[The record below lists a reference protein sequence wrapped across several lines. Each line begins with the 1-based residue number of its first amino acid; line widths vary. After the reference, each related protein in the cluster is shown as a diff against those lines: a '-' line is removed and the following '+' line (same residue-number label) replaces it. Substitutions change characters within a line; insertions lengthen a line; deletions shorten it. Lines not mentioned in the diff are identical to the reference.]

1 MKKILAII
9 VLIITFFII
18 YFLQANFFIWFNIGG
33 IMPNLFVIFVL
44 FIGLFVGKKVGFTLG
59 VIFGIYL
66 DIVLGNSTFIS
77 GALLGLIGLIAEYL
91 EKSFSKDSR
100 ITIILIITV
109 GTALFETAFY
119 VFKIITTGAS
129 LEFLQFIKI
138 LAIEI
143 IFNILIT
150 IILYP
155 FIQKMG
161 NILEKLFKNVTL
173 RYF

>member
-1 MKKILAII
+1 MKKILAITL
-9 VLIITFFII
+9 LIITFFII
-18 YFLQANFFIWFNIGG
+18 YFLQANFFAWFNIAGV
-33 IMPNLFVIFVL
+33 MPNLFVILVL
-44 FIGLFVGKKVGFTLG
+44 FIGLFVGKKAGLILG
-59 VIFGIYL
+59 IIFGMYL

-77 GALLGLIGLIAEYL
+77 CALLGFIGLIAEYL
-91 EKSFSKDSR
+91 EKNFSKDSR
-100 ITIILIITV
+100 ITIILIITA
-109 GTALFETAFY
+109 GTAFFEIVFY
-119 VFKIITTGAS
+119 AFKIITTGAT
-129 LEFLQFIKI
+129 LEALQFIKM